1 MPTSPRS
8 ASGRTFERTN
18 DDMNEGRNVKAP
30 FRGYSSP
37 NYTPVPD
44 ELFDE
49 QLPDLSGAELKVLLY
64 VIRRTFGFKR
74 ESDTIS
80 LSQMLNGLRTRDG
93 RVLDRGV
100 GLSKKTL
107 LQAIKSLEEQA
118 IILTERRRSQEKGD
132 EPTSYRLN
140 VRSQGGVEETPPPV
154 GEKVH
159 QGGGGETLPGGW
171 GRNSP
176 TQETVRQ
183 QTDFDLS
190 NFERSHDDVLP
201 TVDERLTANQ
211 LGGESSTTYAQHQ
224 DHEELLSLGEIL
236 RRRAR
241 RPERDATSADDRSGD
256 DTTQRRVAPQPR
268 RAHLGGEPEERE
280 QLHAFLGDFALELGD
295 EAPLASTITRTL
307 RIFTAAGVPSEHWS
321 DYLYQARGLT
331 QEHTAQIRKLATGD
345 SPVRR
350 KNKMPYFLATL
361 EQLVGLRP
369 EAPASP
375 APRTSTR
382 HIP

>member
-1 MPTSPRS
+1 M
-8 ASGRTFERTN
+8 N
-18 DDMNEGRNVKAP
+18 DRREGKAP

-74 ESDTIS
+74 ESDNIS
-80 LSQMLNGLRTRDG
+80 LSQMLNGLHTRDG

-140 VRSQGGVEETPPPV
+140 VRNGAGLEETTPPV
-154 GEKVH
+154 GEKLH
-159 QGGGGETLPGGW
+159 HGGGAQTPPGGW
-171 GRNSP
+171 GSNSP

-183 QTDFDLS
+183 KTDLDLS
-190 NFERSHDDVLP
+190 KFEGSHDQVEKMAGDHGLAPESAQNTINRNGATAPRSATSGAASLKDLIAQRRKAAGGPRRGRPVGSS
-201 TVDERLTANQ
+201 DER
-211 LGGESSTTYAQHQ
+211 ER
-224 DHEELLSLGEIL
+224 L
-236 RRRAR
+236 R
-241 RPERDATSADDRSGD
+241 
-256 DTTQRRVAPQPR
+256 
-268 RAHLGGEPEERE
+268 
-280 QLHAFLGDFALELGD
+280 AFLADFALELGD

-307 RIFTAAGVPSEHWS
+307 NIFKAAGVPPEQWS

-331 QEHTAQIRKLATGD
+331 QEHTAQIRKVATAGGD
-345 SPVRR
+345 QIRR

-369 EAPASP
+369 APQQSGPRSDRAS
-375 APRTSTR
+375 
-382 HIP
+382 